1 MSSVRFFARSLATA
15 AVSLAAILA
24 VAPGTSLAAGG
35 FGPLSGSGGCL
46 VAPGQSSSDK
56 GTSGCATGKA
66 LVGARAVA
74 VSPDGA
80 NVYVVGGVA
89 GANVAKS
96 FGAIAILKRDQ
107 ATGAISET
115 GCMSTDGTDGRDGAS
130 GACTPEPSLL
140 GASGVAVSRD
150 GSTVYVSSGSSAS
163 VVAFSRDP
171 ATGALTRLGC
181 FQATPRQGAPCA
193 AANLFSSARGLVV
206 SADGSALYVASPLE
220 GAVSTLD
227 SAASLRTSAG
237 IVPAAGPPPAAAT
250 ADAPANAGASSTNS
264 TSTAGAGASGTSPS
278 PSPRPLAS
286 IFSTSLAGTELLN
299 PCIAANGLD
308 GVCSVGTAIEELSA
322 LALSPDGKQVYGA
335 ATGSGAIDVFTPDAS
350 GVLSQTGCVM
360 AAAPQGLCSSAHLL
374 EHPFAL
380 APSPDGKNV
389 YAAAASS
396 STAQG
401 RQLDVLT
408 RNAGNGALTSA
419 GCIEYQEPPPPPKN
433 KEEEEVEQ
441 EEEEGEEA
449 KHGHA
454 SAADSG
460 CAGAAGLNTIGV
472 VAVSGDGSSVY
483 AIGSGAAAIF
493 SRDPA
498 TGALSEASCAA
509 TDDSRCTSLPALAG
523 VSGAAVSPDG
533 RQVYVAASESGAVM
547 AFGVGAAVTTARA
560 SASSAGLA
568 RVSVACPAG
577 LHRTCRG
584 RVDLTRALAQATRL
598 HGHRRLLVR
607 RQQAGRS
614 GAFSI
619 KPGRHAT
626 VAVRLTPSAR
636 QLLRGRRH
644 LRLMAVVRAHPSSG
658 GSGYGRRL
666 SLLSRFGAPWR
677 ARPRRPRPSFTSLS
691 ARWPTPPPPASSQ
704 TASCSSTSRRR
715 ASGA

>member
-15 AVSLAAILA
+15 ALSVAAVLAF
-24 VAPGTSLAAGG
+24 APTTSLATPG

-46 VAPGQSSSDK
+46 VAPGASSSEK
-56 GTSGCATGKA
+56 GTSGCAIGKA

-115 GCMSTDGTDGRDGAS
+115 SCMSSDGTDGRDGAS
-130 GACTPEPSLL
+130 GACAAEPSLL

-150 GSTVYVSSGSSAS
+150 GSTVYVSSASSAS
-163 VVAFSRDP
+163 IVAFSRDA

-181 FQATPRQGAPCA
+181 FQATPRQGAPCG
-193 AANLFSSARGLVV
+193 AANLFSGARGLVV

-237 IVPAAGPPPAAAT
+237 IVPAAGPPPATTTTTTSSMTTTATESGDASSAGSTSAT
-250 ADAPANAGASSTNS
+250 ATGATGTLPAA
-264 TSTAGAGASGTSPS
+264 
-278 PSPRPLAS
+278 SPRPLAS

-299 PCIAANGLD
+299 PCIAVNGLD
-308 GVCSVGTAIEELSA
+308 GVCSVGTAIDELSA

-335 ATGSGAIDVFTPDAS
+335 ATGSSAIDVFTPDAS

-360 AAAPQGLCSSAHLL
+360 AAAPQGMCSSAHQL

-380 APSPDGKNV
+380 APSPDGRNV

-408 RNAGNGALTSA
+408 RNAASGALTSV
-419 GCIEYQEPPPPPKN
+419 GCIEYQEPPPPPKD
-433 KEEEEVEQ
+433 KEEEQ
-441 EEEEGEEA
+441 EEREEEGEEGD
-449 KHGHA
+449 HGHA

-509 TDDSRCTSLPALAG
+509 QDDSRCTSLPALAG
-523 VSGAAVSPDG
+523 VAGAAVSPDG
-533 RQVYVAASESGAVM
+533 RQVYVAASESDAVM

-577 LHRTCRG
+577 LRRACNG
-584 RVDLTRALAQATRL
+584 RVDLTRALAHTTRL
-598 HGHRRLLVR
+598 HGHRHVLVR
-607 RQQAGRS
+607 RLAAGRS

-626 VAVRLTPSAR
+626 VALRLTPSAR
-636 QLLRGRRH
+636 RLLRGRGH

-658 GSGYGRRL
+658 GSGYGRPV
-666 SLLSRFGAPWR
+666 SLLARF
-677 ARPRRPRPSFTSLS
+677 
-691 ARWPTPPPPASSQ
+691 
-704 TASCSSTSRRR
+704 
-715 ASGA
+715 